1 METGNG
7 GISDGAGSPVCLP
20 AAAPPLPSTLP
31 PPTNSV
37 WPSPGHWPPRTPG
50 LGLRPCPLGCL
61 GPWMPDQILHPS
73 QDHICFHSSSSA
85 TGSGDE
91 RYPECTISPTA
102 SAGAGGGVR
111 CPPAL
116 WAWPTHSL
124 PGPLP
129 PPLRLTSA
137 CFPPAR
143 DHNWAPQGHHSL
155 STIFLFQQPMRKTH
169 SFSLVN
175 PTPPPLFFF

>member
-1 METGNG
+1 
-7 GISDGAGSPVCLP
+7 
-20 AAAPPLPSTLP
+20 
-31 PPTNSV
+31 
-37 WPSPGHWPPRTPG
+37 
-50 LGLRPCPLGCL
+50 
-61 GPWMPDQILHPS
+61 MPDQILHPS
-73 QDHICFHSSSSA
+73 QDHIFFHSSSSA

-137 CFPPAR
+137 CFPPAQ
-143 DHNWAPQGHHSL
+143 DHNWAPQGHHPL

-175 PTPPPLFFF
+175 PTPPLFFFFIYLNWRLITLQYCGGFCHTFT

>member
-124 PGPLP
+124 PGPLHHLWGSPLPASPQPGTTTGLHKVTTPSP
-129 PPLRLTSA
+129 PYSY
-137 CFPPAR
+137 
-143 DHNWAPQGHHSL
+143 
-155 STIFLFQQPMRKTH
+155 
-169 SFSLVN
+169 FSSQWEKHIVS
-175 PTPPPLFFF
+175 PW